1 MPQNNGRK
9 KVGLALGGGAA
20 RGLAHI
26 GVLSVLEQADIP
38 IDFIAGTSMGAMIGV
53 AYCAGIEISQLL
65 ENAAN
70 TTWWQISS
78 PTWPRHGWLSFEKME
93 HWITN
98 MIGDVDIRDLA
109 IPFAAVATDI
119 ETGERVIFQEGP
131 VGKIIRA
138 SCSVPGVVEPL
149 EYGGRLLCDGGI
161 SDNLPDYA
169 ARMLGSD
176 YVIGVDVFA
185 PAFRTFLGP
194 AGALLAAVET
204 MVQHAGGGDLDADC
218 LIIPDLVGKSYIRL
232 SKHEEIIAAGERAAR
247 EMLPV
252 IQAALAEQESN
263 AQTVFPEAQS
273 LFQIAAEEDQI
284 LKIRG

>member
-1 MPQNNGRK
+1 MPQNRTGKR
-9 KVGLALGGGAA
+9 VGLALGGGAA

-26 GVLSVLEQADIP
+26 GVLSVLEEARIP
-38 IDFIAGTSMGAMIGV
+38 IDFIAGTSMGAMVGA
-53 AYCAGIEISQLL
+53 AYCAGIEIPQLL
-65 ENAAN
+65 ENAAT
-70 TTWWQISS
+70 TTWWQISR

-93 HWITN
+93 NWITG

-119 ETGERVIFQEGP
+119 ETGERVILREGP

-138 SCSVPGVVEPL
+138 SCSVPGLIEPL
-149 EYGGRLLCDGGI
+149 DYGGRLLCDGGI

-169 ARMLGSD
+169 ARLLGAD
-176 YVIGVDVFA
+176 FVIGVDVFA

-204 MVQHAGGGDLDADC
+204 LVQHAGGGDLDADC
-218 LIIPDLVGKSYIRL
+218 LIIPDLVGTSYIRL
-232 SKHEEIIAAGERAAR
+232 SKHEDIIAAGEQAAL

-252 IQAALAEQESN
+252 IKAALNPPVEPSF
-263 AQTVFPEAQS
+263 TGLQS
-273 LFQIAAEEDQI
+273 VYQPTSEDGRI
-284 LKIRG
+284 LNTPG